1 MPTLAAADGPFLD
14 QILTASYEIWND
26 GLTPAAYGRWWS
38 AQLGTPWGRSHLRR
52 TALVDGPTV
61 LASAKEYWF
70 DAVLDARPLRVIGI
84 GAVFT
89 QPAHR
94 GKGAAAALVE
104 QLLDRAAGQGA
115 DLALL
120 FSEIGPAYYA
130 RLGFAAL
137 PMADLELRVTE
148 STRHGAPATLVR
160 AGDDRDF
167 ASMVAMNEVRAAS
180 FRFHLNRDRDLVSYA
195 VTKKRLIAG
204 LGPSGARELQF
215 FVAEE
220 GTAAVAYVVIT
231 GRVGHEG
238 QEGQVGQERQVGQ
251 VWTIEECG
259 DRDPAG
265 ARVGAILQVLL
276 AREPTLQRPTIRGW
290 LPATLRPPQVT
301 IAQTQPASDVMMVRP
316 LTSAAAAAVD
326 LRAGELLYWR
336 ADVF

>member
-1 MPTLAAADGPFLD
+1 MPTLAAADGPLLD
-14 QILTASYEIWND
+14 QVLHASYDIWSD

-38 AQLGTPWGRSHLRR
+38 AQLGTPWGRSHLGR

-94 GKGAAAALVE
+94 GKGAATTLVD
-104 QLLDRAAGQGA
+104 QLLGRAAGQGA

-120 FSEIGPAYYA
+120 FSEIGPGYYA

-137 PMADLELRVTE
+137 PMFDLEMRVTE

-167 ASMVAMNEVRAAS
+167 AAIVAMNQVRATP

-195 VTKKRLIAG
+195 VTKKRLLAG

-220 GTAAVAYVVIT
+220 GAEAVAYVVIT
-231 GRVGHEG
+231 GRD
-238 QEGQVGQERQVGQ
+238 GQERREGNVQPI
-251 VWTIEECG
+251 WTIEECG

-301 IAQTQPASDVMMVRP
+301 IARKQPASDVMMVRP
-316 LTSAAAAAVD
+316 LTSAAAAAVNLCED
-326 LRAGELLYWR
+326 DLLYWR